1 MCIFSFPCIQVNNKL
16 PLCLDSLWKSS
27 LSPLSRSSSSSSS
40 SSDDLW
46 ARRDVEKRT
55 DSGLSGLGEASY
67 RPTPLTSSLCAYS
80 FSFGDALMPDIKRSY
95 SSGYLDKLTKYVFLH
110 SLVICV
116 VKNEILSL

>member
-1 MCIFSFPCIQVNNKL
+1 MNNKL

-46 ARRDVEKRT
+46 ARRDVEKRA

-80 FSFGDALMPDIKRSY
+80 FSSFKPFRSSRSSRHGDYID
-95 SSGYLDKLTKYVFLH
+95 FL
-110 SLVICV
+110 SVA
-116 VKNEILSL
+116 